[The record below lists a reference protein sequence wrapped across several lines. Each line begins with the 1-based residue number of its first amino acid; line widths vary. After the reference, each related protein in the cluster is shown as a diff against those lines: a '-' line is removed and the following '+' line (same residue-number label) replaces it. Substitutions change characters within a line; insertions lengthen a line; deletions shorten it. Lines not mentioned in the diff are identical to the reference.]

1 MRPSPSRDPRPAPNL
16 AQVEALIAI
25 VDYGSFTAAAEVLRI
40 SQPSL
45 SRRVRALEEALGTRL
60 FLPVGRRRELTD
72 TGRRIVAAGRRALG
86 EMSSIEAMVA
96 SARELATGS
105 LRVTGLP
112 SLVSTV
118 LTDLVGVFHRE
129 HPGVRIEISTVEDRD
144 ELLEAIRVGRADAAA
159 GVIDRVPD
167 DLAAMPLPSQEFAAV
182 LPSAGPDSAR
192 HPDRSLTARDLSERT
207 LVTLPPGA
215 SIRQLAESVYRSF
228 AVEPARILTTTQRD
242 SLVQLSVAVGG
253 VTVVPDV
260 LARTAPAVGGRRLPL
275 HTPVQRAI
283 GILHRQDRFQSPAL
297 RRFLDLARSHEGA

>member
-1 MRPSPSRDPRPAPNL
+1 MFITNFSPVLSMRSVSSALRTMPEPSNSWCLAGRVSTAKMSFAAESIVRVTVTCVVSLLIRPLCRSGSCSVTRWPTARSAVPGPYPRQLVRFRGKEAGRGDRRGRRAAMRPSPSRDPRPAPNL

-112 SLVSTV
+112 SLVSPV
-118 LTDLVGVFHRE
+118 LTDRVGVFHRE
-129 HPGVRIEISTVEDRD
+129 HPGVRI
-144 ELLEAIRVGRADAAA
+144 
-159 GVIDRVPD
+159 
-167 DLAAMPLPSQEFAAV
+167 
-182 LPSAGPDSAR
+182 
-192 HPDRSLTARDLSERT
+192 
-207 LVTLPPGA
+207 
-215 SIRQLAESVYRSF
+215 
-228 AVEPARILTTTQRD
+228 
-242 SLVQLSVAVGG
+242 
-253 VTVVPDV
+253 
-260 LARTAPAVGGRRLPL
+260 
-275 HTPVQRAI
+275 
-283 GILHRQDRFQSPAL
+283 
-297 RRFLDLARSHEGA
+297 